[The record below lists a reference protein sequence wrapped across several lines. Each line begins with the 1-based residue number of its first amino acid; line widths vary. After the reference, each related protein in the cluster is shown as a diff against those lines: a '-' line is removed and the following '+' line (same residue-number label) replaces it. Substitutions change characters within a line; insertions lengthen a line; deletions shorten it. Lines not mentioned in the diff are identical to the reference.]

1 MDWQEKTFHRVWHWV
16 KALKQGLPWG
26 AQPAADAAADAAGA
40 VCLDSIRPELTLLA
54 RLLSGAP
61 TEILTAE
68 AEGGLRDGI
77 FYLPARLALGADA
90 DENRA
95 FYVFRVACL
104 SLQRELPLSEALQPP
119 DDPAQAL
126 AAARAATLSQ
136 AERLSA
142 ALAETYPGLVPVQAR
157 FSQCLQAQNLPEYW
171 LWGRWL
177 RPLQSL
183 SSTAATPQAA
193 EARPREAP
201 QTVLEAPA
209 REEVQVLQEDR
220 EAMDKYNLQHYY
232 EKVETL
238 DEFKGT
244 WRQADG
250 SDELEAHAEALQE
263 LDLREVVRSDQ
274 PVHSVLQSEFL
285 PGASAPESKD
295 RVAAGYFVSYD
306 EWDQRQQA
314 YRKGYCRVYPQTIR
328 QRDPAYLQQTLQAH
342 RVTLLQLRQRF
353 ARVFNQL
360 ETVRRQLDGA
370 ELDLDALVD
379 YHAERHAG
387 HTPDERLYLSRRKRR
402 QQASVLV
409 LMDLSLSTDGYTGGE
424 RVLDVEKQAVLLFG
438 SLLADYGDRFR
449 VDGFA
454 SRTRHHCD
462 YITFKDFDTPWAQAA
477 PRIGAA
483 EPMGYTRIGP
493 ALRHATALLKQEA
506 TAARWIILLSDGKP
520 NDYDRYEGRH
530 GLADV
535 RQAIREAR
543 RDGVQVQA
551 LAIESRA
558 RHYLPLMLGG
568 GAYRILPHPRQLP
581 ETLARFYT
589 RLAHST
595 LR

>member
-1 MDWQEKTFHRVWHWV
+1 MDWQEKSFHRVWHWV
-16 KALKQGLPWG
+16 KALKQWP
-26 AQPAADAAADAAGA
+26 AQRAVEADARC
-40 VCLDSIRPELTLLA
+40 VSLESIRPELTLLA

-61 TEILTAE
+61 IEILTAE
-68 AEGGLRDGI
+68 AEGGWRDQL
-77 FYLPARLALGADA
+77 FYLPSQFELGASIA
-90 DENRA
+90 ENRS

-104 SLQRELPLSEALQPP
+104 SLQLQLGLNWPYEAGKNSQVSDLE
-119 DDPAQAL
+119 AS
-126 AAARAATLSQ
+126 RA
-136 AERLSA
+136 A
-142 ALAETYPGLVPVQAR
+142 ALAHAGQLEAALQSAYPGLIPIQAH
-157 FSQCLQAQNLPEYW
+157 FASCLQAHELPEYW
-171 LWGRWL
+171 LWGHWM
-177 RPLQSL
+177 RPLQPL
-183 SSTAATPQAA
+183 SQALGKPQAQT
-193 EARPREAP
+193 ESQQRDEP

-209 REEVQVLQEDR
+209 REEVNVLLEDR
-220 EAMDKYNLQHYY
+220 EAMDKYTLQHYY

-238 DEFKGT
+238 DEFKGS

-250 SDELEAHAEALQE
+250 SDELDAHAEALQE

-274 PVHSVLQSEFL
+274 PVHSVLQTEFL
-285 PGASAPESKD
+285 PGASAPESRD
-295 RVAAGYFVSYD
+295 QVAAGYFVSYD
-306 EWDQRQQA
+306 EWDQRQQR
-314 YRKGYCRVYPQTIR
+314 YHKDHCRVYPQPVR
-328 QRDPAYLQQTLQAH
+328 QRNPAYLQQTLQSQ

-360 ETVRRQLDGA
+360 ETARRQLDGA

-387 HTPDERLYLSRRKRR
+387 HLPDERLYLSRRKRR
-402 QQASVLV
+402 QQASVLI

-462 YITFKDFDTPWAQAA
+462 YLTFKDFETPWAQAA
-477 PRIGAA
+477 ARIGAA
-483 EPMGYTRIGP
+483 EPAGYTRIGP
-493 ALRHATALLKQEA
+493 ALRHATALLKQECSPS
-506 TAARWIILLSDGKP
+506 RWIILLSDGKP
-520 NDYDRYEGRH
+520 NDYDRYEGQH
-530 GLADV
+530 GLMDV

-543 RDGVQVQA
+543 RDGVQIQA

-558 RHYLPLMLGG
+558 RHYLPLMLGE

-581 ETLARFYT
+581 QALAQFYSA
-589 RLAHST
+589 LAHST